1 MTAQPVNGG
10 HARGAAGGALMS
22 PRLRAG
28 YRFFLQHAGYATPP
42 GRAACALAL
51 AKAEIAGEEAGF
63 EVDWQD
69 DPEPY
74 ELGDAETEQPRD
86 VLGCIVT
93 APSGE
98 TVSLWGIGDPDRT
111 YMRVVR
117 AELTSEL
124 LAIEHARRVTA
135 WERSG

>member
-1 MTAQPVNGG
+1 
-10 HARGAAGGALMS
+10 MS

-28 YRFFLQHAGYATPP
+28 YRFFVKHAGYCTPP

-63 EVDWQD
+63 EVEWSD
-69 DPEPY
+69 DPEGWD
-74 ELGDAETEQPRD
+74 GDGCPTE

-93 APSGE
+93 APSGAV
-98 TVSLWGIGDPDRT
+98 VSLWGIGDPDRT

-117 AELTSEL
+117 AELTNEL
-124 LAIEHARRVTA
+124 LAIEHTRQVAA